1 MVSLIRKAQS
11 TAEYAITIGLVVAVV
26 AGVMQVA
33 LKGGMRKKSKQALNF
48 LQDAGDD
55 VLSQYEDR
63 DLTLYE
69 QSSRAT
75 KVAADD
81 YADEYLM
88 EKGGAEKRYQQ
99 RTSETTSY
107 SAELMEGLQE

>member
-1 MVSLIRKAQS
+1 MMDSG
-11 TAEYAITIGLVVAVV
+11 E
-26 AGVMQVA
+26 
-33 LKGGMRKKSKQALNF
+33 
-48 LQDAGDD
+48 D
-55 VLSQYEDR
+55 VLGQYEDR

-75 KVAADD
+75 RVAADD

-107 SAELMEGLQE
+107 SAELMDGIEQ